1 MQGGFHASRD
11 APRTVFVSCKL
22 YMYTHVEFIINKM
35 GFLAP
40 YLISIKA
47 PQGPKLNV
55 TKDL

>member
-1 MQGGFHASRD
+1 MPQGD
-11 APRTVFVSCKL
+11 APTTVFVSCKL

-55 TKDL
+55 TQDL